1 MILIF
6 AENKNIFKTCFFI
19 HSGNGRLRHAGGV
32 YTDWEAS
39 PWVNI
44 LSMDRFF
51 KLDRGVVTVQENG
64 LYYVY
69 AQVNKK

>member
-1 MILIF
+1 M
-6 AENKNIFKTCFFI
+6 
-19 HSGNGRLRHAGGV
+19 RHAGGT

-39 PWVNI
+39 PWVSL

-51 KLDRGVVTVQENG
+51 KLDEGAVTIQENG

-69 AQVNKK
+69 AQVNEAKEKFKKEIQT